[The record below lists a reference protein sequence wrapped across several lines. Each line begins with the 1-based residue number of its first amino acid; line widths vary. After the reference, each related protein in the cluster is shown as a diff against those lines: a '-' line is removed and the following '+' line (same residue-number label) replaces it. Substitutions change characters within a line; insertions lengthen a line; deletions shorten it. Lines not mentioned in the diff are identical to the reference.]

1 MAIEKE
7 LLEINLELKRI
18 TKRIEKALT
27 VFDRFEETQSIKQK
41 DARKDSTHQ
50 AG

>member
-41 DARKDSTHQ
+41 DARKESTNQ
-50 AG
+50 VG